1 MKESGITFWDQAI
14 RIGGG
19 KPILGGKRSLDQLRH
34 LGHVGLA
41 GQLRLEDGHQL
52 AHVGRA
58 LGAGLR
64 DGGSDGGGDF
74 LAAHLFRQV
83 GGEDFDLGLFDVGQ
97 ILAIGGFVL
106 GDAVLALL
114 DQLFDDGGDGGV
126 VEFDALIDFLLLDG
140 GEQQADG
147 DSRPASLAFMAVFM
161 SSVMRAL
168 RSFFCGCGRLLAK
181 AAFAEAKWS

>member
-14 RIGGG
+14 RIGRGQAD
-19 KPILGGKRSLDQLRH
+19 PWQLAGKRSLDQLRH

-114 DQLFDDGGDGGV
+114 DQLFDDGGDSGV

-140 GEQQADG
+140 GE
-147 DSRPASLAFMAVFM
+147 SRRMAT
-161 SSVMRAL
+161 A
-168 RSFFCGCGRLLAK
+168 GRLPWPSWPFSCLR
-181 AAFAEAKWS
+181 